1 MALAVS
7 SCNARIGRGRGMRAV
22 RGEAPVCLCAYRDS
36 SQMNCQIKGAG
47 NASRLPDRQVVGSL
61 AVATQAGRQAGGMA
75 TRDNEFRICHRL
87 CVNRRGRRKKETA
100 TAAAAAAEKM
110 LRFLFYSFF
119 FSASFWRQ
127 HNLFYSGIVTLQ
139 RRRRAYA
146 TRP

>member
-1 MALAVS
+1 M
-7 SCNARIGRGRGMRAV
+7 GRGRRGM
-22 RGEAPVCLCAYRDS
+22 RGEAPVWLCAYRDS

-61 AVATQAGRQAGGMA
+61 AVARRAGRQTGGMA

-100 TAAAAAAEKM
+100 TAAAEKM

-119 FSASFWRQ
+119 FFIFLEAAQSL
-127 HNLFYSGIVTLQ
+127 LFGDCHATAQAQGICNPAIKCGNILT
-139 RRRRAYA
+139 
-146 TRP
+146 PM